1 MGERS
6 LVGEVIDGYLVES
19 ELGRGAMGTVYRGV
33 HVDGREVAIKALH
46 PHLTEQ
52 PEMVARFE
60 REAALAAKLAHPN
73 VAGVIAVAAT
83 AHGRVMVLD
92 LVRGDSLAAAIA
104 NGPLAAER
112 AMTLATQL
120 LRGLDH
126 AHAAGLVHRDLK
138 PDNVMVETA
147 DDGSETARILDF
159 GIAVLSEREATL
171 ASTRLTASGIVL
183 GTPAYMAPEQA
194 RGTLLDGRADLFA
207 LGVMLYEMLAGKLP
221 FDATGL
227 AAAVAN
233 ISKDPPAFAVRAP
246 GVAIDPLLE
255 AFVRKL
261 MARRRSERFAS
272 ARDALD
278 ALELIGRDRRAAALA
293 LASAKPV
300 ANKRWW
306 KLLVDRFA
314 LAH

>member
-1 MGERS
+1 
-6 LVGEVIDGYLVES
+6 VEC

-33 HVDGREVAIKALH
+33 HIDGREVAIKALH
-46 PHLTEQ
+46 PHLVEQ
-52 PEMVARFE
+52 PEMLARFE

-83 AHGRVMVLD
+83 PHGRVMVLD
-92 LVRGDSLAAAIA
+92 LARGTGLDKIIA
-104 NGPLAAER
+104 DGPLAPAR
-112 AMTLATQL
+112 AVTLVAQL

-147 DDGSETARILDF
+147 DDGTETARILDF
-159 GIAVLSEREATL
+159 GIAVLSEREAAL

-194 RGTLLDGRADLFA
+194 RGTVLDGRADLFA
-207 LGVMLYEMLAGKLP
+207 LGVMMYEMLAGKLP
-221 FDATGL
+221 FDASGL
-227 AAAVAN
+227 EAAVAN

-246 GVAIDPLLE
+246 GVSVDPLLE

-261 MARRRSERFAS
+261 MARRRDARFSS
-272 ARDALD
+272 ARDALEV
-278 ALELIGRDRRAAALA
+278 LELISRDRNAAALVLGA
-293 LASAKPV
+293 AKPV
-300 ANKRWW
+300 PVRRWW
-306 KLLVDRFA
+306 KTLVDRFVMSS
-314 LAH
+314 